1 MLSLS
6 KILFQHKSLS
16 VLPCVGAF
24 VTALFSPRRRTAVA
38 RAACYFSPITPIT
51 PMDEGSPRLGTAPK
65 ELRRTTERAREQN
78 SKAHSHPAHNHLRSC
93 QGRAHALPEIC
104 RKTAEWPRALKHY
117 DAPPLAVR
125 TQSVARELAVPVG
138 LSPPAECL

>member
-1 MLSLS
+1 MCWCVCDCALLAPAPYGSRSCRMLFLTDYTYHTDGRR
-6 KILFQHKSLS
+6 ITQARH
-16 VLPCVGAF
+16 
-24 VTALFSPRRRTAVA
+24 SPKR
-38 RAACYFSPITPIT
+38 ITT
-51 PMDEGSPRLGTAPK
+51 HDR
-65 ELRRTTERAREQN
+65 ERAREQN